1 MRQRMW
7 WAGAWFLLGWT
18 TFIQPAFAQHGEPQQ
33 YDPKVKPASAEPLE
47 AMSRLK
53 LPKGF
58 QVSLFAAEPMLANPV
73 TFALDEKNRV
83 YVIETYRVNAGA
95 EDNRGHMTWLDDD
108 LASRTVADRIAM
120 YKKHLGAN
128 TKRLEA
134 EHDRIRLIEDVDG
147 DGKADKST
155 VFADGFNHMEDGI
168 AAGLLARGGK
178 LWFANVPN
186 LWTLR
191 DSKGTGQ
198 ADERK
203 VLHTGYGVH
212 VSFVGHDLHG
222 LKMGP
227 DGRLYFSVGDRGA
240 HIETAGKTV
249 SVPDTGAVFRCNLDG
264 SDLEIFATGLRNPQ
278 ELAFDDFGNLFTGDN
293 NSDSGD
299 KARWVYVVEGGD
311 SGWQIGYQYIEYP
324 NSRGPFNAEKLWY
337 PHFPE
342 QAAYIVPP
350 IANIADGPAGLVHYP
365 GTGFGDRYKGHFFL
379 CDFRGAANISGIHSF
394 ANKPKGAGFELVD
407 HEKFVWNTLATDVD
421 FTSDGAM
428 YILDWV
434 EGWAGP
440 RKGRIFKVTDPEEL
454 KDPAVLSTKKLL
466 AEGFAQRSSE
476 ELAKLLE
483 HADQRVRLGA
493 QFALAE
499 KGSNVIPLLK
509 QTALEQ
515 KSRLASIHSI
525 WALGQI
531 GRKDPKAYRA
541 VEDIFL
547 FLRGNESE
555 ILAQIIKV
563 LGEAKVKNVGFL
575 IGLLTDPSPRVQ
587 YFVAMALRGSRQPR
601 VVNAIV
607 DFIKR
612 NDDKDPFLRHAGVMV
627 LASPAFTLDELGMAA
642 KDDSPAVRK
651 AVAVAMRR
659 RKAAA
664 VARFLH
670 DKDPLIVL
678 EAARAI
684 NDVPI
689 PAAQPALADLIKQ
702 PIDSLPLG
710 YRVLNANFREGNPSN
725 AQAVA
730 EFAARDEAPP
740 ELRIEAVREL
750 TDWDKPGGRDRV
762 MGLWRPLPARPGI
775 AAKALAGHTAPLFN
789 GPDGLLQDAAKCVAK
804 LGLKGA
810 GPLLF
815 TLLADKLDAAMKL
828 AVTDA
833 NPRLRADG
841 RRVLAKLNP
850 AEALAQF
857 EKVLESGKTAE
868 RQGALLVLGEWNN
881 KDADPLLDRWLDKLG
896 EKKAPLD
903 IQLELIEAAAKRSS
917 PDVKAKL
924 KKFEGARAKAPLL
937 ERFREALEGG
947 DAEVGQQL
955 FLSKAEASCLRC
967 HKAKGEGGDVG
978 PDLSKIGATKT
989 REYLLESILDPNKEL
1004 AQGYETAVIFLSNGQ
1019 MYTGVVKSETATE
1032 LKLQAVDGSL
1042 KTIRKNIIE
1051 ERLRGK
1057 SAMPEDVAKSLTK
1070 AELRD
1075 LVEFLAQ
1082 LK

>member
-1 MRQRMW
+1 MRQRRGW
-7 WAGAWFLLGWT
+7 ILALFLFGWST
-18 TFIQPAFAQHGEPQQ
+18 LTQPASAQHGEPQP
-33 YDPKVKPASAEPLE
+33 YDPKVKPASTEPQE
-47 AMSRLK
+47 AMSRLQ

-58 QVSLFAAEPMLANPV
+58 RVSLFAAEPMLANPV
-73 TFALDEKNRV
+73 TFALDERNRV
-83 YVIETYRVNAGA
+83 YVIETYRVNRGA

-120 YKKHLGAN
+120 YKKHLGSN
-128 TKRLEA
+128 TSRLET
-134 EHDRIRLIEDVDG
+134 EHDRIKLIEDLDG

-155 VFADGFNHMEDGI
+155 LFADGFNHMEDGI

-191 DSKGTGQ
+191 DTKGTGQ

-240 HIETAGKTV
+240 HIETAGKTI
-249 SVPDTGAVFRCNLDG
+249 SVPDTGAVYRCNLDG

-311 SGWQIGYQYIEYP
+311 SGWQIGYQYIESP

-394 ANKPKGAGFELVD
+394 TNNPKGAGFELVD

-440 RKGRIFKVTDPEEL
+440 RKGRIFKVTDPEHL
-454 KDPAVLSTKKLL
+454 HDPAVLSTKKLI
-466 AEGFAQRSSE
+466 AEGFAQRSPE

-483 HADQRVRLGA
+483 HADQRVRLEA

-499 KGSNVIPLLK
+499 KGSSVIPMLTQIAREEK
-509 QTALEQ
+509 NI
-515 KSRLASIHSI
+515 LASIHSI

-531 GRKDPKAYRA
+531 GRKEPAAFEALLDACRRLK
-541 VEDIFL
+541 
-547 FLRGNESE
+547 NSE
-555 ILAQIIKV
+555 ILAQAVRV
-563 LGEAKVKNVGFL
+563 LGESNLENGKYFL
-575 IGLLTDPSPRVQ
+575 ELLADSNPRVQ
-587 YFVAMALRGSRQPR
+587 YFAAMGLRKSGLPGAF
-601 VVNAIV
+601 NGIV
-607 DFIKR
+607 EFIRK
-612 NDDKDPFLRHAGVMV
+612 NDDQDPFLRHAGIMALVSLGDRTS
-627 LASPAFTLDELGMAA
+627 LARLE
-642 KDDSPAVRK
+642 DDMPAVRK
-651 AVAVAMRR
+651 AATVAMRR
-659 RKAAA
+659 LKLPA
-664 VARFLH
+664 VAKFLH

-689 PAAQPALADLIKQ
+689 PAAQPALADLINQ

-710 YRVLNANFREGNPSN
+710 FRVLNANFREGNPTN
-725 AQAVA
+725 AQAVV
-730 EFAARDEAPP
+730 EFAARAEAPLP
-740 ELRIEAVREL
+740 LRIEAVREL
-750 TDWDKPGGRDRV
+750 SDWDKPGGRDRV

-775 AAKALAGHTAPLFN
+775 AAKALAGHAAPLFN

-804 LGLKGA
+804 LGLKDTA
-810 GPLLF
+810 PLLF
-815 TLLADKLDAAMKL
+815 TLLADKKKPIAARVEALKALETLSDPQLDAAMKL

-833 NPRLRADG
+833 NARLRADG
-841 RRVLAKLNP
+841 RRVLAKRNP
-850 AEALAQF
+850 AEAARTVRKGF
-857 EKVLESGKTAE
+857 GE
-868 RQGALLVLGEWNN
+868 RQN
-881 KDADPLLDRWLDKLG
+881 R
-896 EKKAPLD
+896 
-903 IQLELIEAAAKRSS
+903 
-917 PDVKAKL
+917 
-924 KKFEGARAKAPLL
+924 RASG
-937 ERFREALEGG
+937 RT
-947 DAEVGQQL
+947 VGSRRMDQQG
-955 FLSKAEASCLRC
+955 C
-967 HKAKGEGGDVG
+967 
-978 PDLSKIGATKT
+978 
-989 REYLLESILDPNKEL
+989 
-1004 AQGYETAVIFLSNGQ
+1004 
-1019 MYTGVVKSETATE
+1019 
-1032 LKLQAVDGSL
+1032 
-1042 KTIRKNIIE
+1042 
-1051 ERLRGK
+1051 
-1057 SAMPEDVAKSLTK
+1057 
-1070 AELRD
+1070 
-1075 LVEFLAQ
+1075 
-1082 LK
+1082 